1 MYNIYEVLCM
11 NDQII
16 VEEQNKKIGFIEY
29 IKKKLKLIKY
39 LQMLFDHAHQGK
51 LEKVFIPEVIK

>member
-29 IKKKLKLIKY
+29 IKKKIKTNKI
-39 LQMLFDHAHQGK
+39 FTN
-51 LEKVFIPEVIK
+51 VI

>member
-1 MYNIYEVLCM
+1 M

-29 IKKKLKLIKY
+29 IKKKIKTNKI
-39 LQMLFDHAHQGK
+39 FTNVIWSCASGK
-51 LEKVFIPEVIK
+51 IRKSVYSWSNKIKNIWKNF